1 MESREGLRIFNV
13 LNKARRRKIKVMF
26 KLTQYRRLEMDSL
39 FKGYANSFITDD
51 ELDFMLDITLGEL
64 SSIDGELSSIDV
76 EF

>member
-1 MESREGLRIFNV
+1 LESREGLRIFNV

-64 SSIDGELSSIDV
+64 SSIDV

>member
-26 KLTQYRRLEMDSL
+26 ELTQYRRLEMDSL

-64 SSIDGELSSIDV
+64 GSTEV
-76 EF
+76 QF

>member
-26 KLTQYRRLEMDSL
+26 ELTQYRRLEMDSL

-64 SSIDGELSSIDV
+64 GSIDV
-76 EF
+76 QF

>member
-1 MESREGLRIFNV
+1 LESREGLRIFNV

-64 SSIDGELSSIDV
+64 GSIDV
-76 EF
+76 QF

>member
-1 MESREGLRIFNV
+1 
-13 LNKARRRKIKVMF
+13 MF

-39 FKGYANSFITDD
+39 FKGYADGLITDD

-64 SSIDGELSSIDV
+64 SIIDV

>member
-64 SSIDGELSSIDV
+64 GSTDV
-76 EF
+76 KF

>member
-1 MESREGLRIFNV
+1 LDTRVLVRIFNV

-26 KLTQYRRLEMDSL
+26 KLTQYKRLEMDSL

-64 SSIDGELSSIDV
+64 GSTEV
-76 EF
+76 KF

>member
-1 MESREGLRIFNV
+1 V
-13 LNKARRRKIKVMF
+13 LKKDKVMF

-64 SSIDGELSSIDV
+64 GSADV

>member
-13 LNKARRRKIKVMF
+13 LNKARRHKIKVMF
-26 KLTQYRRLEMDSL
+26 KLTQYKRLEMDSL

-64 SSIDGELSSIDV
+64 GSTEV
-76 EF
+76 QF

>member
-1 MESREGLRIFNV
+1 LESREGLRIFNV

-64 SSIDGELSSIDV
+64 SNIDV

>member
-64 SSIDGELSSIDV
+64 SSIDGELSSIGV

>member
-39 FKGYANSFITDD
+39 VKGYANSLLTDD
-51 ELDFMLDITLGEL
+51 ELNFMLDITLGVV
-64 SSIDGELSSIDV
+64 SNIGV

>member
-1 MESREGLRIFNV
+1 
-13 LNKARRRKIKVMF
+13 MF

-39 FKGYANSFITDD
+39 FKGYANGFITDN

-64 SSIDGELSSIDV
+64 GSTDV

>member
-1 MESREGLRIFNV
+1 
-13 LNKARRRKIKVMF
+13 MF

-39 FKGYANSFITDD
+39 FKVYADSFITDD

-64 SSIDGELSSIDV
+64 GITDV

>member
-13 LNKARRRKIKVMF
+13 LNKARRLKIKVMF

-64 SSIDGELSSIDV
+64 SSIDV